1 MIRNSRHSG
10 KAFPD
15 EARERGKV
23 VRVTGAIV
31 DVAKAPKFCKGQR
44 RVDRP
49 EFVGAFRDKAIDKD
63 LPVPWPRRADVLDM
77 EPDVRGAIAKQL
89 VIPLRSVVE
98 LVGSFDVIEEKGSGP
113 LWGRRNQVIEID
125 GFKPEI
131 GAQPHDVALVAD
143 DVIEL
148 VLPVQT
154 GNGRIT
160 LALLRPRF
168 DRNANVAVRTEVEAH
183 EGVANELWSPEVGE
197 KIDSAQIR
205 KLHNLGFPSGAEI
218 GFAKVVEVSEVVDHD
233 VVTVPFSMA
242 NKRCSRS
249 VTRADAWI
257 AVSNQRF
264 RGLNCAKSRP
274 NFYDA
279 ERLLLFGFATC
290 SIGYARVSTDVA
302 ARRLFRLAADPPVA
316 IRINYVC
323 DGFLRHPVVP
333 RRQWVLGFPGG
344 GS

>member
-1 MIRNSRHSG
+1 MIHEPRTVKRHRKFFDHSEGGSARLSPPRSHLENSHPSGDGPVIRNSRHSG

-113 LWGRRNQVIEID
+113 LRGRWNQVIEID
-125 GFKPEI
+125 SLKPEI

-154 GNGRIT
+154 GDGRIT
-160 LALLRPRF
+160 LALLRPRL
-168 DRNANVAVRTEVEAH
+168 DRNTDVAIRTEVEAH
-183 EGVANELWSPEVGE
+183 EGVANELWSPEIGE
-197 KIDSAQIR
+197 KIDGAQIR
-205 KLHNLGFPSGAEI
+205 KLHSLDFPSRAEI
-218 GFAKVVEVSEVVDHD
+218 GFAEIVEVSEVVDHD
-233 VVTVPFSMA
+233 VVTV
-242 NKRCSRS
+242 
-249 VTRADAWI
+249 
-257 AVSNQRF
+257 
-264 RGLNCAKSRP
+264 
-274 NFYDA
+274 NF
-279 ERLLLFGFATC
+279 
-290 SIGYARVSTDVA
+290 DV
-302 ARRLFRLAADPPVA
+302 RRLGHRRLPVA
-316 IRINYVC
+316 RIGSGDRELP
-323 DGFLRHPVVP
+323 DGHERDGTRNPDLRPPARSHERERPDRTQP
-333 RRQWVLGFPGG
+333 KRSR
-344 GS
+344 

>member
-1 MIRNSRHSG
+1 
-10 KAFPD
+10 
-15 EARERGKV
+15 
-23 VRVTGAIV
+23 
-31 DVAKAPKFCKGQR
+31 
-44 RVDRP
+44 
-49 EFVGAFRDKAIDKD
+49 
-63 LPVPWPRRADVLDM
+63 M
-77 EPDVRGAIAKQL
+77 EPDVRGAIANQL
-89 VIPLRSVVE
+89 VIPLRSLVE

-205 KLHNLGFPSGAEI
+205 KLHSLSFPSRI

-233 VVTVPFSMA
+233 VVTVIFD
-242 NKRCSRS
+242 
-249 VTRADAWI
+249 V
-257 AVSNQRF
+257 
-264 RGLNCAKSRP
+264 G
-274 NFYDA
+274 
-279 ERLLLFGFATC
+279 RLGHL
-290 SIGYARVSTDVA
+290 
-302 ARRLFRLAADPPVA
+302 RLPVA
-316 IRINYVC
+316 RIGRGDRELP
-323 DGFLRHPVVP
+323 DGHERDGTRDPDLRPPARSHEDERSDRTQPK
-333 RRQWVLGFPGG
+333 RSR
-344 GS
+344 